1 MYKLLLCWRYLR
13 TRYLALACI
22 ISVMLGVGTL
32 IVVNSVMSGFSTK
45 LRDRLHGLLSDVI
58 IEGQTLEGFA
68 DPNGKMAQIRKD
80 PFLGP
85 RIEAMTP
92 TLEVF
97 ALIEFISERG
107 DPINRPVHLIGVDP
121 STRANVGGFQEF
133 LVRQKHAQTPSFDV
147 PADAKRL
154 LEWRERLAQPPVPP
168 VQIGIQDAEAALP
181 APPPAPA
188 SSQIDLAPDKALRGV
203 ILGNL
208 IASYP
213 VKDEEG
219 KLVDHYV
226 LQPGDTVVLTTIS
239 GRLGGG
245 QKVNRATDRFVVVD
259 YSKSDMSDYD
269 NNYVFVPLDYLQ
281 RLRAMEDRVTSIQ
294 IKLKNY
300 DEAPAVVEALAKL
313 FPLNEGYVVATWEK
327 KQGALLQAIAIERGI
342 LNILLFLIIAV
353 AGFGILAI
361 FSMIV
366 AEKTRD
372 IGILKALGSSNLGVM
387 SIFLGYGLLLGV
399 LGAGLGTGLGIA
411 LTTHINDV
419 EKLLT
424 KLTGHEVFDRT
435 VYYFKEIPTFIQIQS
450 VVLVNVGAVA
460 IAVFFSVLP
469 ALRAALLHPVQALR
483 YE

>member
-45 LRDRLHGLLSDVI
+45 LRDRLHGLLSDVL
-58 IEGQTLEGFA
+58 IEAQTLEGFA
-68 DPNGKMAQIRKD
+68 DPGGKMSQIRKD
-80 PFLGP
+80 PFLGS

-97 ALIEFISERG
+97 ALLEFISERG
-107 DPINRPVHLIGVDP
+107 DPINRPVRLIGIDP
-121 STRANVGGFQEF
+121 ATRAKVGGFQEF
-133 LVRQKHAQTPSFDV
+133 LVRQKHAPTPSFDV

-154 LEWRERLAQPPVPP
+154 LEWRERITQPPIAK
-168 VQIGIQDAEAALP
+168 VQIGVQDADAPL
-181 APPPAPA
+181 PPPAPVPP
-188 SSQIDLAPDKALRGV
+188 SVQIDISQDKVLRGV

-213 VKDEEG
+213 VKVGED
-219 KLVDHYV
+219 KYVDHYV

-239 GRLGGG
+239 GGFGNG
-245 QKVNRATDRFVVVD
+245 KKASRAEDRFVVVD

-269 NNYVFVPLDYLQ
+269 NNYVYVPLDYLQ
-281 RLRAMEDRVTSIQ
+281 RLRALDDRVTSIQ

-300 DEAPAVVEALAKL
+300 DEAPAVVEALKKL
-313 FPLNEGYVVATWEK
+313 FPPQEGFTVETWEK

-342 LNILLFLIIAV
+342 LNVLLFLIIAV

-399 LGAGLGTGLGIA
+399 LGAGLGTGLGLA

-424 KLTGHEVFDRT
+424 RLTGHEVFDRT

-450 VVLVNVGAVA
+450 VVLVNIGAVA
-460 IAVFFSVLP
+460 IAVLFSVLP